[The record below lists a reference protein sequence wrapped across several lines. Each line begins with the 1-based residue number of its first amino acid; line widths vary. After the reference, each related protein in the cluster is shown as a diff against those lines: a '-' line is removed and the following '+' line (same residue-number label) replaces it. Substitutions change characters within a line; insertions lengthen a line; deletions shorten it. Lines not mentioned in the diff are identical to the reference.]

1 MTLGNRFSILAQAGR
16 EKLRQTARRMGRT
29 KPGWFSRANIP
40 ERLLLAPQ
48 DLRTPDP
55 TAARD
60 IYSGRFFLAGKLVDC
75 ETANPFQKAGAP
87 ITWQQEL
94 HSFGWLR
101 HLEADGSAL
110 TKNNA
115 QALIGDWLKLN
126 ARPRNSVAWEPETA
140 AKRLIYWLCHSVPV
154 VETAHPRFYHAWMK
168 SIGMHIGFL
177 KYRTSL
183 FPDGMPRLTARIALA
198 YAANCI
204 AGQTSVLA
212 KARKLLDEELAMQIL
227 EDGGHISRNSA
238 VIADILALLLP
249 FWASA
254 VIYYVSPSGNDTNN
268 GTGTS
273 TPCRCRVRAVLH
285 RWSCTTPCFVR
296 PCAVS
301 PLRRKSSPAPAR
313 SPPTATWGQTVTRS
327 LRPSD
332 RSPQRRYLAP
342 ALSGPCSPLCTTS
355 PNLSTRRAKV

>member
-1 MTLGNRFSILAQAGR
+1 MTLGNKFSIFAQAGR

-29 KPGWFSRANIP
+29 KPGLFSRANTP

-87 ITWQQEL
+87 IAWQQEL

-126 ARPRNSVAWEPETA
+126 ARPRNSIAWEPETA

-154 VETAHPRFYHAWMK
+154 VETAHPRFYQAWMK
-168 SIGMHIGFL
+168 SIGQHINFL

-183 FPDGMPRLTARIALA
+183 FPDGMPRLSARIALA
-198 YAANCI
+198 FAANCVS
-204 AGQTSVLA
+204 GQTSVLA
-212 KARKLLDEELAMQIL
+212 KARKLLDDELAMQIL
-227 EDGGHISRNSA
+227 EDGGHVSRNA
-238 VIADILALLLP
+238 GIIADILALLLP
-249 FWASA
+249 LRQSYARLGIAPSHTLVSSIDRLMAALKFHQMGDGNLARFQRGVRWQARTD
-254 VIYYVSPSGNDTNN
+254 IYRP
-268 GTGTS
+268 
-273 TPCRCRVRAVLH
+273 VL
-285 RWSCTTPCFVR
+285 
-296 PCAVS
+296 
-301 PLRRKSSPAPAR
+301 
-313 SPPTATWGQTVTRS
+313 
-327 LRPSD
+327 
-332 RSPQRRYLAP
+332 
-342 ALSGPCSPLCTTS
+342 
-355 PNLSTRRAKV
+355 